1 MKGHKGFTLIEVIVA
16 LALLG
21 LVVSALIELFSSNLR
36 TSRKTTDYTQAI
48 ILAQAE
54 MEKAY
59 SSNSEPGSEKES
71 FDRYTVIREIK
82 LLEELSEQLKTY
94 EIRITVLWDNSR
106 YELRSLKLQTEA
118 ERYEK

>member
-1 MKGHKGFTLIEVIVA
+1 MEVLVA
-16 LALLG
+16 VALLG
-21 LVVSALIELFSSNLR
+21 LVVATLMELFSSNLKS
-36 TSRKTTDYTQAI
+36 SRKTTDYTQAI

-94 EIRITVLWDNSR
+94 EIRITVLWDNNR
-106 YELRSLKLQTEA
+106 YELRSFKLQTGAGRDE
-118 ERYEK
+118 E